1 MLYILHKDFPQRG
14 TVIDPR
20 CVVQL
25 WNGFHAK
32 PRGKQ
37 GNAKITIFFNK
48 QGKTL
53 QIAQLFYWKWTF
65 ICLIFTF
72 SSTHFQLTVWSNSS
86 FEVTLHLNKVK
97 EKTDTCAFAVRFLRT
112 QQMSYWPVFHSCH
125 IIAYDPCIC
134 DSACFSVHLVRLII
148 FWNSSKL

>member
-37 GNAKITIFFNK
+37 ENAKITIFFNK

-53 QIAQLFYWKWTF
+53 QITAVL
-65 ICLIFTF
+65 L
-72 SSTHFQLTVWSNSS
+72 
-86 FEVTLHLNKVK
+86 KVNIYM
-97 EKTDTCAFAVRFLRT
+97 FNI
-112 QQMSYWPVFHSCH
+112 Y
-125 IIAYDPCIC
+125 I
-134 DSACFSVHLVRLII
+134 
-148 FWNSSKL
+148 